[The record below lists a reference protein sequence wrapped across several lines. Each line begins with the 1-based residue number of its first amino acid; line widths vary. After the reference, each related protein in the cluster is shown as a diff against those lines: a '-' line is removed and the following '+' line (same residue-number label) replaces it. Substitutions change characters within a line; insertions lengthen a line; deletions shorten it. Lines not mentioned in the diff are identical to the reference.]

1 MSASS
6 ARARMSTASAV
17 AASRSASAL
26 YVGSVMH
33 QRLRPVRHRLRYR
46 MFSLLVDLDELPALA
61 RRMRLFSL
69 NRFNLFSLHERDY
82 GDIAGR
88 ADGGGLRAYVDRR
101 LGDASLPAA
110 AAVRLLTM
118 PRILGYAFNPLSVYF
133 CAGADG
139 TLQALIYEVNNT
151 FGERHSYL
159 IAVDARQREEARIV
173 QRCSKEFRVSPFLS
187 LDLDYVF
194 RIDPPSPERAVL
206 SVGVVANDRV
216 GALVNA
222 RFDAER
228 RRLDDAALARVFFSH
243 PLLTLK
249 VIAAIHW
256 EALRL
261 VLKGLR
267 PQAKSPASSC
277 PVTLV
282 KPLDP

>member
-1 MSASS
+1 
-6 ARARMSTASAV
+6 MSTASAPT
-17 AASRSASAL
+17 ASNSASAL

-33 QRLRPVRHRLRYR
+33 QRLRPARHRLDYR

-61 RRMRLFSL
+61 RRLRLFSL
-69 NRFNLFSLHERDY
+69 DRFNLFSLHERDY
-82 GDIAGR
+82 GDIAAR
-88 ADGGGLRAYVDRR
+88 AAAGDGLRSYVDRQLR
-101 LGDASLPAA
+101 EAGLPAA

-133 CAGADG
+133 CHDAQGAV
-139 TLQALIYEVNNT
+139 QALIYEVNNT

-159 IAVDARQREEARIV
+159 IAVDPGERDGARIV
-173 QRCSKEFRVSPFLS
+173 QRCAKEFRVSPFLA

-194 RIDPPSPERAVL
+194 RIEAPRPGRAAL
-206 SVGVVANDRV
+206 SIGVVANDRV

-222 RFDAER
+222 RFDAHR
-228 RRLDDAALARVFFSH
+228 RRLDDGALVRVFFSH

-261 VLKGLR
+261 VVKGVR
-267 PQAKSPASSC
+267 PQPTPAAPARS
-277 PVTLV
+277 VTLV
-282 KPLDP
+282 KPSDS

>member
-1 MSASS
+1 MS
-6 ARARMSTASAV
+6 
-17 AASRSASAL
+17 SASAL

-33 QRLRPVRHRLRYR
+33 QRLRPARHRLRYR
-46 MFSLLVDLDELPALA
+46 MFSLLLDLDELPALA

-82 GDIAGR
+82 GDLAGR
-88 ADGGGLRAYVDRR
+88 DADDGLRAYVDRQLR
-101 LGDASLPAA
+101 DAGLPAA
-110 AAVRLLTM
+110 GAVRLLTM

-133 CAGADG
+133 CDGADG
-139 TLQALIYEVNNT
+139 TLQALLYEVNNT

-159 IAVDARQREEARIV
+159 IAVDASQGKEARIV
-173 QRCSKEFRVSPFLS
+173 QRCAKEFRVSPFLA

-194 RIDPPSPERAVL
+194 RIEPPASERAAL
-206 SVGVVANDRV
+206 SLAVVANDRV

-249 VIAAIHW
+249 VVAAIHW

-261 VLKGLR
+261 AMKGVRL
-267 PQAKSPASSC
+267 QAKPAAPCC

-282 KPLDP
+282 KPLDS